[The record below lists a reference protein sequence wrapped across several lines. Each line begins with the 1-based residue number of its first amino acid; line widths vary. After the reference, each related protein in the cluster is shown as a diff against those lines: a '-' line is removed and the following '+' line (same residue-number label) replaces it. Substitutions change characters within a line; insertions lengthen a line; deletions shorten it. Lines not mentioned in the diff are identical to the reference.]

1 MVKKYV
7 GFIMLII
14 LFSSCSQK
22 EFNQRSDI
30 IEDVKIIKKQLN
42 EINIKTNSID
52 YAYENLNNYY
62 NHLLVELN
70 NSNNQN
76 KFILELNNEL
86 VLFKNKIFD
95 IQNQLDIINKN
106 LIKSSYSNKESD
118 TKIIKQEV
126 LLIKENLLKINEN
139 YMNQILLL
147 ESQNMNLLQ
156 AYANTYEKKNL
167 YLEKEIENINNQ
179 LKVIENNIITF
190 NNYLK
195 NNKSNEK
202 QIKSEFLIALIGL
215 YGAIIAFLIPHGID
229 MVFKIGKLYESEAI
243 ANLFRKEAYVNTLY
257 INLITAI
264 IVNIFFVILYDYIPF
279 YLLIFPIV
287 YFLIIMCCIANYI
300 GKLNLYTNTDAVL
313 NIIQRNIVNEIQ

>member
-86 VLFKNKIFD
+86 VLFENKIFD